1 LTLKLPPQLLHGL
14 DIDTHFVEGISILKT
29 SPPFKSSEPN
39 MLAPI
44 RSYVFR
50 QNIPPKGAVKIEVQ
64 GRAQKPGSF
73 PLKLNVCV
81 KTALVCSSFEL
92 GTVTVQ

>member
-1 LTLKLPPQLLHGL
+1 
-14 DIDTHFVEGISILKT
+14 
-29 SPPFKSSEPN
+29 

-73 PLKLNVCV
+73 LLKLDVCV
-81 KTALVCSSFEL
+81 KTALVSSSFEL
-92 GTVTVQ
+92 GTVTVQQGIRFLDSIALLVSLCGTADN